1 MIVMRRFAALAA
13 AAVMLVACSDAQQ
26 AAPAGSSAANGSAA
40 TTVHDHL
47 APDVTSLGQP
57 DKPIAGPQGAVPQF
71 LVECSY
77 SHAASDDPIVFPA
90 VSGASHLHVFF
101 GNESTNAHTTV
112 ESLAQGTTTC
122 DQQLDKAAY
131 WAPALMKRG
140 AMLTP
145 VKSTAY
151 YRAGLGVDP
160 TTVQPFPKGLVMVAG
175 SAGATKPQPNS
186 IVAWTCGSSSI
197 RDVVPPECVGD
208 RNLRLV
214 VTFPDCWDGAH
225 LDSADHHHHV
235 AYSSRGTCPDGY
247 PVPVPQLQFSVEYPV
262 TGSAAGLELAS
273 GGVLTG
279 HADFMNGWD
288 EHKLTEEVDLCLHRK
303 VVCGVTSGRKT
314 G

>member
-1 MIVMRRFAALAA
+1 MRRLAA
-13 AAVMLVACSDAQQ
+13 VAAATMLLVACSGGSN
-26 AAPAGSSAANGSAA
+26 AARSA
-40 TTVHDHL
+40 TTTTTTSATTSMQHG
-47 APDVTSLGQP
+47 APDVTSLGRP
-57 DKPIAGPQGAVPQF
+57 DEPIAGPQGAVPQF
-71 LVECSY
+71 LVECTY
-77 SHAASDDPIVFPA
+77 SHSASDDPIVFPGA
-90 VSGASHLHVFF
+90 SGASHLHVFF
-101 GNESTNAHTTV
+101 GNESTNADTTI
-112 ESLAQGTTTC
+112 ESLAQGSTTC

-131 WAPALMKRG
+131 WAPALLKAG
-140 AMLTP
+140 VMLAP

-151 YRAGLGVDP
+151 YRAGLHVDP

-175 SAGATKPQPNS
+175 SAGAITPQPNS

-197 RDVVPPECVGD
+197 RDVSPPECVGD

-225 LDSADHHHHV
+225 LDSPDHHHHV
-235 AYSSRGTCPDGY
+235 AYSSKGVCPAGY

-262 TGSAAGLELAS
+262 TGPTTDLELSS

-288 EHKLTEEVDLCLHRK
+288 EKKLAEEVNLCLHRK